1 MCLNK
6 QGTLTLLK
14 LNSPKEIM
22 QDNHVIIF
30 GSAFSKEISSI
41 QYFMRANTTRG
52 LHITHERFTFEYLNK
67 KHVFFIEGQNS
78 LNFKMSKSIEISTLI
93 IILKVK

>member
-6 QGTLTLLK
+6 QGTLTLLNS
-14 LNSPKEIM
+14 NSPKEIM

-41 QYFMRANTTRG
+41 QYFMRTNATRG
-52 LHITHERFTFEYLNK
+52 LHITRERFTFEYLNK
-67 KHVFFIEGQNS
+67 KHVFFTEGQNPS
-78 LNFKMSKSIEISTLI
+78 NFKMSKSIEI
-93 IILKVK
+93 